1 MIDTTELQ
9 ELTEIVPGLYFVQAP
24 SNGRFPF
31 CNGFLI
37 TGSRTVLIDAGLG
50 DELITRLD
58 RLIGIDVLLV
68 SHSHPDHI
76 LGWHHLSHRELVL
89 PAETPDSVH
98 NLLSLG
104 ARFTGSIEDGRY
116 WAGLI
121 GGLGLKAVREP
132 DGRYSNGDILD
143 FGTIRLRAIHAPGHL
158 DDHYCF
164 YEENYKL
171 LLSTDIDF
179 TSFGPWYAN
188 PEGDIRVFIGAIREV
203 MNLEKRIVV
212 SSHRSPIHGPAT
224 KEFEEFL
231 SAFERQK
238 DEVCELCRQPV
249 SLDELTA
256 ISPFYRDRLPWKR
269 LQSIFES
276 RMIRKNL
283 DILMEEGR
291 ISEERG
297 LYRACD

>member
-1 MIDTTELQ
+1 MIDTARLQ
-9 ELTEIVPGLYFVQAP
+9 ELTEIVSGLYFVQAP
-24 SNGRFPF
+24 MNGKFPY

-37 TGSRTVLIDAGLG
+37 TGRRTVLIDAGLG
-50 DELITRLD
+50 EELIARLD
-58 RLIGIDVLLV
+58 RLIGIDVLLI

-98 NLLSLG
+98 DLLSLG
-104 ARFTGSIEDGRY
+104 TRFTGSIEDGKY
-116 WAGLI
+116 WADLI
-121 GGLGLKAVREP
+121 GGLGLKAIREP
-132 DGRYSNGDILD
+132 DGRYGNGDILD
-143 FGTIRLRAIHAPGHL
+143 FGTVRLRAIHTPGHL

-164 YEENYKL
+164 YEENSGV

-188 PEGDIRVFIGAIREV
+188 PEGDIRMFIQGIHRV
-203 MNLEKRIVV
+203 MEIERRIVV
-212 SSHRSPIHGPAT
+212 SSHRSPIRGAAV

-231 SAFERQK
+231 AAFERQK
-238 DEVCELCRQPV
+238 NEVYGLCRQPV
-249 SLDELTA
+249 SLEELTA
-256 ISPFYRDRLPWKR
+256 VSPFYRNRLPWKR
-269 LQSIFES
+269 LQGIFES

-283 DILMEEGR
+283 DLLMEEGK
-291 ISEERG
+291 IAEEKG